1 MNMKNFERTLG
12 LLLVLVLGVCAASAT
27 VTNPF
32 EWQSG
37 TTNTKY
43 RIPAIVRIDANTLVA
58 FSDLRGVDGKSDGDI
73 GSGHN
78 SIVAKKSTNNGET
91 WGDQVTILDCSGKG
105 DSFGYGDAA
114 VVYDKESK
122 KILLMCCGGTN
133 GYKASSTTE
142 TRLKTYKA
150 IVDPSDL
157 KTVEPTEVTSTIYG
171 LFTTNTPA
179 SLYPTSG
186 RMCQSKI
193 IKKGTNYRIYL
204 GLCTTI
210 GAQIIYT
217 DDLGENWS
225 VLGTAGTQLVNN
237 ANGATSDETK
247 CAELPDGN
255 VWISARYNKDGKSRG
270 FNIFSYNSDFT
281 GGSWAAPSSANCEAT
296 PDGGF
301 KMSSSRT
308 NGGIILLPARRV
320 HDKKN
325 VYIAVQTIPYGWPDG
340 SKDSKGNN
348 ISGTD
353 RYQLGIIWKVLR
365 DRNDFEAMKGELDN
379 DPDVTYPSS
388 KMLTGWKNYTIPE
401 ANSYSA
407 YSSIDDNG
415 TTGIDILYEF
425 LQTSTTE
432 NPGKFYNQVYNTI
445 SLSTITSGAYE
456 YATDLDRE
464 KFMKVNVQ
472 PVPGKVYLIKAR
484 HTASDGTVSE
494 YYLHSNF
501 SVSQQGD
508 VTTTDIGDLS
518 AKAHNGTDTPD
529 PTYYWTLSKDG
540 DNGDLYFS
548 SFNGDGY
555 MCWGGQGTDYYTGGT
570 SKTVCCTP
578 LYTQTFKI
586 YGFYHNKWISTD
598 GTEIENKLV
607 GSGVDGYSMKYK
619 HSNGAE
625 RVMVVSQDKT
635 LTNKSDEHEV
645 NCSYMTYRHG
655 EPNKNSTVAWT
666 TDLIFTEVSS
676 SDNTDYGTFN
686 QPEFSKTGFPIKFA
700 RSEDDAP
707 FMYRNDDYNY
717 YATLKTPFPVV
728 IPEDVTVYKVTGI
741 ANGQARDK
749 VTLDEFILGTDRTL
763 PRETPVLLKV
773 AGTKDNGKTSITKY
787 VTLGNG
793 KVFTEPDATTG
804 INSATGLAGT
814 LGREVIS
821 SSAYNETTGRSGY
834 MYYLLGKVNGKV
846 AFYRLGKNKNNER
859 AIGKNKAYF
868 KFKIASG
875 SAKAAP
881 TAIDFAFTTT
891 GISNLSVSTSKGN
904 NGKVYDLN
912 GRYMGTTLDGLT
924 KGIYIQNGKKIA
936 K

>member
-1 MNMKNFERTLG
+1 MNTRKIQRTLV
-12 LLLVLVLGVCAASAT
+12 LLLVLVLGVCAANAA
-27 VTNPF
+27 VTIPF

-43 RIPAIVRIDANTLVA
+43 RIPAIVRINANTLVA
-58 FSDLRGVDGKSDGDI
+58 FSDLRGVDGQKDGDI
-73 GSGHN
+73 GYGHT
-78 SIVAKKSTNNGET
+78 SVVAKKSTDNGAT
-91 WGDQVTILDCSGKG
+91 WGEQVTILDCSKKG
-105 DSFGYGDAA
+105 NDFGYGDAA
-114 VVYDKESK
+114 VVYDKESNR
-122 KILLMCCGGTN
+122 ILLMCCGGTN
-133 GYKASSTTE
+133 GYKSTSTPE

-157 KTVEPTEVTSTIYG
+157 KTVEPTEMTTQIYG
-171 LFTTNTPA
+171 LFPSNNTPA
-179 SLYPTSG
+179 SLFPTSG

-217 DDLGENWS
+217 DNLGENWS

-255 VWISARYNKDGKSRG
+255 VWISARYNVDGKSRG
-270 FNIFSYNSDFT
+270 FNIYSYNSDFT
-281 GGSWAAPSSANCEAT
+281 GGSWAAPTSDNCEAT
-296 PDGGF
+296 PIGGF

-320 HDKKN
+320 SDKKN
-325 VYIAVQTIPYGWPDG
+325 VYIAVHTIPYGN
-340 SKDSKGNN
+340 SSNA
-348 ISGTD
+348 D
-353 RYQLGIIWKVLR
+353 RYQLGINWKVLR
-365 DRNDFEAMKGELDN
+365 DRNDFEAMKGNLDTQ
-379 DPDVTYPSS
+379 PDVTYPSS

-425 LQTSTTE
+425 LKTSTSE

-445 SLSTITSGAYE
+445 SLSTITDGAYE

-501 SVSQQGD
+501 TVSQQGD
-508 VTTTDIGDLS
+508 VTTTDKGALT

-529 PTYYWTLSKDG
+529 PTYYWTLSQDG

-555 MCWGGQGTDYYTGGT
+555 MGWGSGGTDYYTGNA

-578 LYTQTFKI
+578 LYTATFKI
-586 YGFYHNKWISTD
+586 YGFLHNKWKSD
-598 GTEIENKLV
+598 GSKEIKDKLV
-607 GSGVDGYSMKYK
+607 AGGVDGYSLKYK
-619 HSNGAE
+619 HADGAD
-625 RVMVVSQDKT
+625 RVLLVKNT
-635 LTNKSDEHEV
+635 GTETEKEV
-645 NCSYMTYRHG
+645 NWSYMTYKNG
-655 EPNKNSTVAWT
+655 QPNSANAVYWT
-666 TDLIFTEVSS
+666 SDLIFTEVSS
-676 SDNTDYGTFN
+676 STTPGYGTFN
-686 QPEFSKTGFPIKFA
+686 QPEFNNTGFPIKFA

-707 FMYRNDDYNY
+707 FMYDNDDYNY
-717 YATLKTPFPVV
+717 YASVKAPFPIV
-728 IPEDVTVYKVTGI
+728 IPYDVTAYKVTDI
-741 ANGQARDK
+741 TNGKARDK
-749 VTLDEFILGTDRTL
+749 VTLETYDLGTDRTL
-763 PRETPVLLKV
+763 PRETPVILMV
-773 AGTKDNGKTSITKY
+773 AGEKEKGETSIIKY

-814 LGREVIS
+814 LGREVIAKD
-821 SSAYNETTGRSGY
+821 AYNETKGRDGY

-846 AFYRLGKNKNNER
+846 AFYRLGKNTKNEW

-868 KFKIASG
+868 KFKIAS

-881 TAIDFAFTTT
+881 TAIDFAYTTT

-904 NGKVYDLN
+904 DGKVYDLN

>member
-37 TTNTKY
+37 TKNTKY

-73 GSGHN
+73 GSGHT

-91 WGDQVTILDCSGKG
+91 WGEQVTILDCSKQA
-105 DSFGYGDAA
+105 DNFGYGDAA
-114 VVYDKESK
+114 VVYDKESNQ
-122 KILLMCCGGTN
+122 ILLMCCGGTVR
-133 GYKASSTTE
+133 YDRSSATN
-142 TRLKTYKA
+142 RIKTYKA
-150 IVDPSDL
+150 IVDPANL
-157 KTVEPTEVTSTIYG
+157 TTVEPTEVTDKIYG
-171 LFTTNTPA
+171 LFTSSTPA
-179 SLYPTSG
+179 GLFPTSG

-193 IKKGTNYRIYL
+193 IKKGSSYRIYL

-237 ANGATSDETK
+237 ANNAISDETK

-281 GGSWAAPSSANCEAT
+281 GGSWATPISANCEAT
-296 PDGGF
+296 PTGGF

-320 HDKKN
+320 SDKKN
-325 VYIAVQTIPYGWPDG
+325 VYIAVHTIPYGN
-340 SKDSKGNN
+340 SNSA
-348 ISGTD
+348 D
-353 RYQLGIIWKVLR
+353 RYQLGINWKVLR
-365 DRNDFEAMKGELDN
+365 DRNDFEAMKGDLDTQA
-379 DPDVTYPSS
+379 DVTYPSS

-415 TTGIDILYEF
+415 TTGIDILYEY
-425 LQTSTTE
+425 LPTSSTE

-501 SVSQQGD
+501 SVSQQGN
-508 VTTTDIGDLS
+508 VTKNADLGALT
-518 AKAHNGTDTPD
+518 AKAHNGDEKPD
-529 PTYYWTLSKDG
+529 PTYYWTLSQDG
-540 DNGDLYFS
+540 TDGDLYFS

-555 MCWGGQGTDYYTGGT
+555 MGWGAKGTNYNTGGT
-570 SKTVCCTP
+570 GKTVCVTP
-578 LYTQTFKI
+578 NYKYLFKI
-586 YGFYHNKWISTD
+586 YGFLHNAWTD
-598 GTEIENKLV
+598 KQEQSDLK
-607 GSGVDGYSMKYK
+607 SAVDGYSMQYNQENNK
-619 HSNGAE
+619 
-625 RVMVVSQDKT
+625 RVLLVNHTQTVSGMAG
-635 LTNKSDEHEV
+635 EHEI
-645 NCSYMTYRHG
+645 NWSYMSYRDG
-655 EPNKNSTVAWT
+655 DPLKNNVHWT
-666 TDLIFTEVSS
+666 SDLIFTEVSP
-676 SDNTDYGTFN
+676 SDYTDYGSFN
-686 QPEFSKTGFPIKFA
+686 QPEFYKTGFPIKFA

-707 FMYRNDDYNY
+707 FMYDNDDYNY
-717 YATLKTPFPVV
+717 YASVKAPFPIV
-728 IPEDVTVYKVTGI
+728 IPYDVTAYQVTNI
-741 ANGQARDK
+741 QNGKARDK
-749 VTLDEFILGTDRTL
+749 VTLEPHDLGDDRTL
-763 PRETPVLLKV
+763 PRETPVILKV
-773 AGTKDNGKTSITKY
+773 DGKKGEGETSITKY

-793 KVFTEPDATTG
+793 KTFTEPDAAG

-814 LGREVIS
+814 LGREVIAKD
-821 SSAYNETTGRSGY
+821 AYDETKGRDGY

-846 AFYRLGKNKNNER
+846 AFYRLGKNKNGEW

-868 KFKIASG
+868 KFKIPSG

-891 GISNLSVSTSKGN
+891 GISNLSVSTSKAN
-904 NGKVYDLN
+904 DGKVYDLN
-912 GRYMGTTLDGLT
+912 GHYMGTTLDGLA